1 MLSAHDTTVVRPD
14 VELDKVNH
22 IFIKEHFNEF
32 IDVFKKE
39 YIKEDNSIKSYLIF
53 INRLKRD
60 HKDFID
66 KLNSVIG
73 EEYYREVIY
82 CILKDIDELPLCP
95 VCNNYNYLRN
105 WKKGFQ
111 HTCCKKCLGRFQSTD
126 IERNE
131 KIRIKNKLNN
141 PITIKQLDNLG
152 LRYEYDDVDK
162 NYMLIYDYC
171 KHHKVLRIYKTQMDR
186 IFDHGRATLCKQCNQ
201 EIYDKFNPT
210 EEEMKTFIEEWP
222 NFYKL
227 HSQGLNKDT
236 WILFYPREKKMLDLY
251 YKNIS
256 DRDADDCEKYY
267 CISNKLT
274 EIPTCNHP
282 HCTNK
287 VKYGITAM
295 AYFSYCDDHKYS
307 FHSDSNFERSVRDYV
322 ESLDCSTLCNSR
334 VLLGEQ
340 NRKREI
346 DILLPVDNAGIEC
359 NGSYYHS
366 SKKKEMDY
374 HKKKFEQCKENNIHL
389 LSIWDDL
396 WLLKRDVCKS
406 AINTLLG
413 LNKIVEGYLCDV
425 HPVYHLLMSSF
436 VSENYMYNYKQS
448 QYGLALFY
456 ENEPVAMITYNLS
469 YIKIDIIHYV
479 IKKGFDVKNAFKCLL
494 DELHRIHSEIRTIE
508 IEVDADFSDGTEQE
522 LAGMKYVSTSLD
534 NWMWFRSGHR
544 YPQDTFTEKQIE
556 KYDLA
561 KCYGSGLLKYRIEYP
576 KC

>member
-1 MLSAHDTTVVRPD
+1 MVNAHDTTVVRPD

-222 NFYKL
+222 TFYKL

-307 FHSDSNFERSVRDYV
+307 FHSD
-322 ESLDCSTLCNSR
+322 
-334 VLLGEQ
+334 
-340 NRKREI
+340 
-346 DILLPVDNAGIEC
+346 
-359 NGSYYHS
+359 
-366 SKKKEMDY
+366 
-374 HKKKFEQCKENNIHL
+374 
-389 LSIWDDL
+389 
-396 WLLKRDVCKS
+396 
-406 AINTLLG
+406 
-413 LNKIVEGYLCDV
+413 
-425 HPVYHLLMSSF
+425 
-436 VSENYMYNYKQS
+436 
-448 QYGLALFY
+448 
-456 ENEPVAMITYNLS
+456 
-469 YIKIDIIHYV
+469 
-479 IKKGFDVKNAFKCLL
+479 
-494 DELHRIHSEIRTIE
+494 
-508 IEVDADFSDGTEQE
+508 
-522 LAGMKYVSTSLD
+522 
-534 NWMWFRSGHR
+534 
-544 YPQDTFTEKQIE
+544 
-556 KYDLA
+556 
-561 KCYGSGLLKYRIEYP
+561 
-576 KC
+576 